1 MPDPRQEFPNSLRT
15 RYLEPSFVGEGAM
28 GQVYRARDSALDS
41 IVAIKILARGAE
53 EQDLIRLQRE
63 AKTLAQLNHPN
74 IVRVL
79 DFNLTETQIPYLVME
94 YVEGRDLNSLGKSPL
109 AELLPVLR
117 QICTGMD
124 YAHREGVLHRDLKP
138 SNILLDVAA
147 SQVKIVDFG
156 IAKHFSS
163 EVDTT
168 SGAVVRGTPAY
179 MSPEQANSE
188 SVDERSD
195 IYSFGCIL
203 YEVIAGRK
211 PFMAESSL
219 EVIMLHASSP
229 VPPIEREDCPE
240 ILNNLILSCLAKVPD
255 DRPHSFAAILEVLDS
270 VAAALP
276 GPVETTERQP
286 EELQKADTLF
296 LLPEERQVEKSGRL
310 QPSFILISILP
321 LLALAV
327 FLYLGNLVLQD
338 TRNKDSVQK
347 DGGTAIKKQ
356 AEGVTLNQSKVYVLP
371 DAMKDMK
378 NPKLLR
384 VGRDLAKQERYA
396 TAIACFSK
404 VLSEE
409 PKNTGALF
417 GRADCF
423 MKIEKLDDALKDL
436 DTLLSA
442 LPDQEEA
449 IELRAICY
457 QRAGAYEKSYSD
469 YSRLIALFP
478 DKDTYYAQRAKL
490 SAIKDDLERAL
501 LDVDKA
507 VELRPKS
514 GSYLRMRSSFLQ
526 KLGRYDGVVRDLST
540 ALGWEKHNSNMFYN
554 RGSAYFEL
562 GEYDKALADLSQ
574 AIRMKPG
581 RADYYQM
588 RARVYEK
595 LGKAE
600 LAAKDREKM
609 KIDDFT
615 LKF

>member
-28 GQVYRARDSALDS
+28 GQVFRVRDSALDS

-63 AKTLAQLNHPN
+63 AKTLAQLNHPH

-79 DFNLTETQIPYLVME
+79 DFNLTEAQLPYLVME
-94 YVEGRDLNSLGKSPL
+94 YIQGRDLYSLGNSSL
-109 AELLPVLR
+109 SEMLPVLI
-117 QICTGMD
+117 QICKGMD

-138 SNILLDVAA
+138 SNILLDASE

-188 SVDERSD
+188 PVDERSD

-211 PFMAESSL
+211 PFTAESSL
-219 EVIMLHASSP
+219 EMIMQHASSP
-229 VPPIEREDCPE
+229 VPPIESDDCPD
-240 ILNNLILSCLAKVPD
+240 ILKNLILSCLAKDPE

-270 VAAALP
+270 VVAALP
-276 GPVETTERQP
+276 RPVELKEEKP
-286 EELQKADTLF
+286 EEFQKADTLF
-296 LLPEERQVEKSGRL
+296 LLPEEKQDKQFSLVQL
-310 QPSFILISILP
+310 AVIVLP
-321 LLALAV
+321 LLALAMV
-327 FLYLGNLVLQD
+327 LYLGNLVLQD
-338 TRNKDSVQK
+338 TKSKAETQK
-347 DGGTAIKKQ
+347 KGGGAIKKQ
-356 AEGVTLNQSKVYVLP
+356 AEGVTLNQSKIYVLP

-378 NPKLLR
+378 IPKLLR

-396 TAIACFSK
+396 TAIACFTK

-423 MKIEKLDDALKDL
+423 MNIEKLDDALKDL

-457 QRAGAYEKSYSD
+457 QRAGAYEKSYRD

-478 DKDTYYAQRAKL
+478 EKDSYYAQRAKL

-507 VELRPKS
+507 VALRPKS

-540 ALGWEKHNSNMFYN
+540 ALGREKNNSNMFYN

-562 GEYDKALADLSQ
+562 GENDKALADLSQ

>member
-1 MPDPRQEFPNSLRT
+1 
-15 RYLEPSFVGEGAM
+15 M
-28 GQVYRARDSALDS
+28 GQVFRVRDSALDS

-63 AKTLAQLNHPN
+63 AKTLAQLNHPH

-79 DFNLTETQIPYLVME
+79 DFNLTEAQLPYLVME
-94 YVEGRDLNSLGKSPL
+94 YIQGRDLYSLGNSSL
-109 AELLPVLR
+109 SEMLPVLI
-117 QICTGMD
+117 QICKGMD

-138 SNILLDVAA
+138 SNILLDASE

-188 SVDERSD
+188 PVDERSD

-211 PFMAESSL
+211 PFTAESSL
-219 EVIMLHASSP
+219 EMIMQHASSP
-229 VPPIEREDCPE
+229 VPPIESDDCPD
-240 ILNNLILSCLAKVPD
+240 ILKNLILSCLAKDPE

-270 VAAALP
+270 VVAALP
-276 GPVETTERQP
+276 RPVELKEEKP
-286 EELQKADTLF
+286 EEFQKADTLF
-296 LLPEERQVEKSGRL
+296 LLPEEKQDKQFSLVQL
-310 QPSFILISILP
+310 AVIVLP
-321 LLALAV
+321 LLALAMV
-327 FLYLGNLVLQD
+327 LYLGNLVLQD
-338 TRNKDSVQK
+338 TKSKAETQK
-347 DGGTAIKKQ
+347 KGGGAIKKQ
-356 AEGVTLNQSKVYVLP
+356 AEGVTLNQSKIYVLP

-423 MKIEKLDDALKDL
+423 MRIEKLDDALKDL

-457 QRAGAYEKSYSD
+457 QRAGAYEKSYRD

-478 DKDTYYAQRAKL
+478 EKDSYYAQRAKL

-507 VELRPKS
+507 VALRPKS

-540 ALGWEKHNSNMFYN
+540 ALGREKNNSNMFYN

-562 GEYDKALADLSQ
+562 GENDKALADLSQ

>member
-28 GQVYRARDSALDS
+28 GQVFRVRDSALDS

-79 DFNLTETQIPYLVME
+79 DFNLTEAQLPYLVME
-94 YVEGRDLNSLGKSPL
+94 YIQGRDLYSLGNSSL
-109 AELLPVLR
+109 SEMLPVLI
-117 QICTGMD
+117 QICKGMD

-138 SNILLDVAA
+138 SNILLDASE

-188 SVDERSD
+188 PVDERSD

-211 PFMAESSL
+211 PFTAESSL
-219 EVIMLHASSP
+219 EMIMQHASSP
-229 VPPIEREDCPE
+229 VPPIESDDCPE
-240 ILNNLILSCLAKVPD
+240 ILKNLIFSCLAKVPE

-270 VAAALP
+270 VVAALP
-276 GPVETTERQP
+276 RPVEHKEEKP
-286 EELQKADTLF
+286 EEFQKADTLF
-296 LLPEERQVEKSGRL
+296 LLPEEKQDKQFSLVQL
-310 QPSFILISILP
+310 AVIVLP
-321 LLALAV
+321 LLALAMV
-327 FLYLGNLVLQD
+327 LYLGNLVLQD
-338 TRNKDSVQK
+338 TKSKAETQK
-347 DGGTAIKKQ
+347 KGGGAIKKQ
-356 AEGVTLNQSKVYVLP
+356 AEGVTLNQSKIYVLP

-423 MKIEKLDDALKDL
+423 MRIEKLDDALKDL

-457 QRAGAYEKSYSD
+457 QRAGAYEKSYRD

-478 DKDTYYAQRAKL
+478 EKDSYYAQRAKL

-507 VELRPKS
+507 VALRPKS

-540 ALGWEKHNSNMFYN
+540 ALGREKNNSNMFYN